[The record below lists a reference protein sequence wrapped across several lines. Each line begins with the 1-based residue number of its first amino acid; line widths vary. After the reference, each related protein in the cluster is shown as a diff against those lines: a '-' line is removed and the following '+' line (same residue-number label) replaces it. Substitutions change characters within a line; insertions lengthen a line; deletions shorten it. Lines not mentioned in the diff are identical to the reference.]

1 MKYSR
6 AKSLFDTGIGMAT
19 AGLCVLIFEI
29 PGWVP
34 AGLGLVF
41 AVSAIVRVD
50 WRSAP

>member
-1 MKYSR
+1 VRYTR

-19 AGLCVLIFEI
+19 GGLCVLLFDV

-50 WRSAP
+50 WRTAP